1 MKYFIFALLP
11 AVAVLLTSCE
21 STGFSWD
28 AFSEFFTPGVS
39 AETQVRTWD
48 GEQKPHEKN
57 RYKRTRVFIRCAGQ
71 KSSAI
76 GGKKNKTISSVFRNT
91 ELFFAPSFVPD
102 FLLKL
107 FSFADC
113 SCSNKAR

>member
-21 STGFSWD
+21 SAGFSWD

-48 GEQKPHEKN
+48 GEQKPHEKTVTSEPAFL
-57 RYKRTRVFIRCAGQ
+57 YDAQ
-71 KSSAI
+71 A
-76 GGKKNKTISSVFRNT
+76 KKVQQ
-91 ELFFAPSFVPD
+91 
-102 FLLKL
+102 
-107 FSFADC
+107 
-113 SCSNKAR
+113 

>member
-28 AFSEFFTPGVS
+28 AFSEFFTLGVS

-48 GEQKPHEKN
+48 GEQKPHEKTVTSEPAFL
-57 RYKRTRVFIRCAGQ
+57 YDAQ
-71 KSSAI
+71 A
-76 GGKKNKTISSVFRNT
+76 KKVQQ
-91 ELFFAPSFVPD
+91 
-102 FLLKL
+102 
-107 FSFADC
+107 
-113 SCSNKAR
+113 